1 MDFSL
6 PEDLIEFKAMIRDF
20 AYNEVRP
27 TAEER
32 DKNGEWSPEIWQK
45 MGEIGPLGLP
55 YPEEYGGQGG
65 DCLTTTVATE
75 AFAEGAFDGGMT
87 LAWGAHTII
96 GGMPIVLCGTEEQKR
111 KYVPRLATGEWT
123 AGLGLTEWG
132 SGSDAAGS
140 MGTRAERK
148 GDRYI
153 LNGSKMFIT
162 NGPIGD
168 VFTVMAVTNKK
179 KGPMGI
185 SVFIVEKDMPGFS
198 VGRKLDK
205 MGMRTS
211 TTSELIFEDMEVPAE
226 NMLTKENSGFLRV
239 GKATLEWERTVLVAS
254 GIGSL
259 QALLDEGVRY
269 AKTRE
274 QFKEPII
281 RFHAIQDKIA
291 WARCELDAARLLL
304 YRSARKKDQGKAAPI
319 ESSIAKLYTTEALV
333 HNSYEMGQ
341 VHGGYGFIKEY
352 PVERAYRDARL
363 GTLGAGTSEVMR
375 SIIAA
380 NM

>member
-6 PEDLIEFKAMIRDF
+6 PEDLIEFKAMIYDF
-20 AYNEVRP
+20 AANEVRP

-32 DKNGEWSPEIWQK
+32 DKTGEWSPEIWSK
-45 MGEIGPLGLP
+45 MGAIGLLGLP
-55 YPEEYGGQGG
+55 YPEEYGGQGA

-111 KYVPRLATGEWT
+111 KYVPKLATGEWT
-123 AGLGLTEWG
+123 AGLGLTEWS

-153 LNGSKMFIT
+153 LNGSKM
-162 NGPIGD
+162 
-168 VFTVMAVTNKK
+168 
-179 KGPMGI
+179 
-185 SVFIVEKDMPGFS
+185 
-198 VGRKLDK
+198 
-205 MGMRTS
+205 S

-226 NMLTKENSGFLRV
+226 NMISKENSGFLRV

-281 RFHAIQDKIA
+281 RFHAIQEKIA

-341 VHGGYGFIKEY
+341 IHGGYGFIKEY

>member
-1 MDFSL
+1 MDFAL
-6 PEDLIEFKAMIRDF
+6 PDDLIEFKAMIRDF
-20 AYNEVRP
+20 AAAEVKP
-27 TAEER
+27 SVEER
-32 DKNGEWSPEIWQK
+32 DKTGAWSPEIWRK
-45 MGEIGPLGLP
+45 MGAIGLLGLP
-55 YPEEYGGQGG
+55 FPEEYGGQGA

-75 AFAEGAFDGGMT
+75 AFAEGASDGGVT

-96 GGMPIVLCGTEEQKR
+96 GTMPIVLCGTEEQKR
-111 KYVPRLATGEWT
+111 KYVPKLATGEWI
-123 AGLGLTEWG
+123 AGLGLTEPG

-140 MGTRAERK
+140 MLTRAEKK
-148 GDRYI
+148 GDRYL

-168 VFTVMAVTNKK
+168 VFVIMAVTDKR
-179 KGPMGI
+179 KGPLGI
-185 SVFIVEKDMPGFS
+185 SVFIVEKTMPGFS
-198 VGRKLDK
+198 VGKKLDK

-211 TTSELIFEDMEVPAE
+211 TTSELIFQDMEVPAE

-239 GKATLEWERTVLVAS
+239 GRATLEWERTVLVAS
-254 GIGSL
+254 GIGCL
-259 QALLDEGVRY
+259 QFLLDEGVRY
-269 AKTRE
+269 AKNRV
-274 QFKEPII
+274 QFNEPII
-281 RFHAIQDKIA
+281 RFHAIMEKIA
-291 WARCELDAARLLL
+291 WARCQLDAARLLL

-333 HNSYEMGQ
+333 HASYEIGQ
-341 VHGGYGFIKEY
+341 IHGGYGFIKEY
-352 PVERAYRDARL
+352 AVERAYRDARL